1 MAGGKVPEICPKMH
15 SRRTIDWR
23 YGSPADGT
31 IAEGDERWDDA
42 QKRGQ
47 VRFVL
52 TRAQDTEKDGK
63 NAAEKA
69 AEKAAKSARRP
80 PPSFLPSSSDSPRI
94 PQYLLECA
102 PGARS
107 VGTHGRC
114 APPYAHTR
122 PTAGATPAFFLARH
136 ALTLRQVSCRF

>member
-1 MAGGKVPEICPKMH
+1 MPEICPKMH

-80 PPSFLPSSSDSPRI
+80 PPSFLLPPPTLPASPSTCSSV
-94 PQYLLECA
+94 PQVR
-102 PGARS
+102 GA
-107 VGTHGRC
+107 
-114 APPYAHTR
+114 
-122 PTAGATPAFFLARH
+122 LARTGVAPRRTRTQGQRRAQRPLFFWH
-136 ALTLRQVSCRF
+136 ATL